1 MAGCADLTKKDNLLY
16 TGYDRINL
24 LEVFSD
30 EGVLKMTTFWQIAF
44 ITLIWGYTWAVIK
57 IGLDYFPPFLFSTL
71 RLMLGGFLLLIVLPF
86 IHVPWKPEKKD
97 LKSLFIMGLL
107 MSTGYFGLLTFGMQY
122 VSSGETA
129 VLVYLMPILVSLL
142 AHYLLGERLTLLKGI
157 GLISGLIGLIF
168 IIGPQAFSYQNKETL
183 LGQILILLSAL
194 VWAFANIYSK
204 KHFTNYN
211 KEKMTAWQMIMG
223 STLLL
228 ILSICTE
235 DFSTVQWNGTSILTL
250 LFTGILSSAVA
261 FALWFRVLN
270 KIEASTASMA
280 LMLVP
285 FFGLVFGWLQLGE
298 HLTLYQLIGAAL
310 IFLGIFLV
318 SFQHALLPKKV
329 KT

>member
-1 MAGCADLTKKDNLLY
+1 M
-16 TGYDRINL
+16 II
-24 LEVFSD
+24 
-30 EGVLKMTTFWQIAF
+30 FWQIAF
-44 ITLIWGYTWAVIK
+44 ITLIWGYTWVVMK

-71 RLMLGGFLLLIVLPF
+71 RLMLGGFLLLVVLRF
-86 IHVPWKPEKKD
+86 FKIPWKPEKKD
-97 LKSLFIMGLL
+97 LKPLFIMGLL
-107 MSTGYFGLLTFGMQY
+107 MSTGYFGLLTFGMQF

-142 AHYLLGERLTLLKGI
+142 AHYLLGERLTLIKGI
-157 GLISGLIGLIF
+157 GLISGLIGLLF
-168 IIGPQAFSYQNKETL
+168 VIGPQAFTYKNSETL
-183 LGQILILLSAL
+183 LGQVLILLSAL

-204 KHFTNYN
+204 KQFTNYN

-228 ILSICTE
+228 ILSLFTE
-235 DFSTVQWNGTSILTL
+235 DFSIVQWNGSGILTL
-250 LFTGILSSAVA
+250 LFTGILSSAAA
-261 FALWFRVLN
+261 FAIWFRVLD

-298 HLTLYQLIGAAL
+298 TFTLYQLIGSTL

-318 SFQHALLPKKV
+318 SFQKYATSQMKYEHTPKRIN
-329 KT
+329 